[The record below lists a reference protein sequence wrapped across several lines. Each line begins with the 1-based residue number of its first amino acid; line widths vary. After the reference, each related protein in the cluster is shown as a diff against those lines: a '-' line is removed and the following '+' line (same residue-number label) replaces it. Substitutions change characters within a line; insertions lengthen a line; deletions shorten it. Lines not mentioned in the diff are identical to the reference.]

1 MDRFIAE
8 SNIARFESRL
18 RSEQDPG
25 RRAIVSE
32 LLRKERIMLAACP
45 ER

>member
-1 MDRFIAE
+1 MNRFIAE
-8 SNIARFESRL
+8 SNIARFEARL
-18 RSEQDPG
+18 LSEQNLG